1 MLLHLRCV
9 EHIKCSN
16 LPIIIP
22 PLTKQ
27 SHLYVTIRE
36 HILSSAYKPSTVP
49 ASEVPTVVMAVT
61 GQTIEAWARE
71 VLKSPFQSTT
81 SPTIDK
87 TQLDNAVDAQLQLL
101 RLHNET
107 LLVKINELSGYPML
121 VNFYQGF
128 AQLSPKDL
136 FVQLQVKVTNNKG
149 PNYTSDCALV
159 IVEVTTIS
167 VLC

>member
-1 MLLHLRCV
+1 MLSTLSV
-9 EHIKCSN
+9 VTFPSSS
-16 LPIIIP
+16 P

-27 SHLYVTIRE
+27 SHLQTIRE
-36 HILSSAYKPSTVP
+36 RILSYAYRPSNVP
-49 ASEVPTVVMAVT
+49 ASDVPAVVMAVT
-61 GQTIEAWARE
+61 GQSIEVWARD
-71 VLKSPFQSTT
+71 VLKSPFHNTT

-87 TQLDNAVDAQLQLL
+87 TQLDKAVDAQLQLL
-101 RLHNET
+101 RLHNQT

-128 AQLSPKDL
+128 AQQSPKDL

-159 IVEVTTIS
+159 IVEVTTLS
-167 VLC
+167 VSC